1 MSRKRSR
8 DESQPPTPRRQRSP
22 RRIATLYDAVAGR
35 VGYEAFLPASA
46 VNKTPNTSHQPVP
59 PEEVLFRRKGAPLRY
74 EETDT
79 YFASSRLDPVTQV
92 LPNSDL
98 LKAIHA
104 YTSNF
109 YAAGS
114 LKGKWDWRSMDET
127 ALLAMGILLE
137 EAMKDRI
144 GATGDLAFVE
154 GEGDVNGLRGKGFW
168 DGRTWKRSVIRKA
181 ATGPKGKGKASE
193 AREADEND

>member
-22 RRIATLYDAVAGR
+22 RRVATVYDAVAGR

-46 VNKTPNTSHQPVP
+46 VDKNPNTSNQPVP

-79 YFASSRLDPVTQV
+79 YFASSRLDPTTQV
-92 LPNSDL
+92 LPASDL

-104 YTSNF
+104 YASGY
-109 YAAGS
+109 YATGP

-137 EAMKDRI
+137 ETMKDRI
-144 GATGDLAFVE
+144 EATGDLAFVE
-154 GEGDVNGLRGKGFW
+154 GEGDVNGLKGKGFW
-168 DGRTWKRSVIRKA
+168 DGRTWRRSVIRKA
-181 ATGPKGKGKASE
+181 ATGPKGKGKGFGS
-193 AREADEND
+193 RETDEDG